1 MLIKC
6 IAIDFDDTYTSDTR
20 LWHYIILTLQSAE
33 ITVICATAR
42 SWSEA
47 NERDMLVELP
57 NKVKVVFCGN
67 QYKRDATLA
76 AGYDV
81 QIWID
86 DTPEAIVNM
95 RPGILWLI
103 RLKSLLH
110 STKDAIKRYYNA

>member
-1 MLIKC
+1 M
-6 IAIDFDDTYTSDTR
+6 
-20 LWHYIILTLQSAE
+20 
-33 ITVICATAR
+33 
-42 SWSEA
+42 
-47 NERDMLVELP
+47 
-57 NKVKVVFCGN
+57 FCGN